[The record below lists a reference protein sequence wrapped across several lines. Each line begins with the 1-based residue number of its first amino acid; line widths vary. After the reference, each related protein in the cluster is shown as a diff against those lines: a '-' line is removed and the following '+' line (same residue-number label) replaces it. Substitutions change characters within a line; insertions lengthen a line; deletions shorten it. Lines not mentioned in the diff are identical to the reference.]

1 MTRIEKESSV
11 DVEKRKRLQAEE
23 RVRQLRH
30 DRGVAAETI
39 ANLRESVRELE
50 ERLVVKHNEKEIDSN
65 NTDTNTNNKLQ
76 AEEKKAWLVEKNA
89 LIEEKNAISEEKK
102 ALIEENKRAVH
113 SLNEER
119 DVWLMEKNALSE
131 EKKRAIHSLNE
142 ERDVWLL
149 EKGVLVE
156 ENDALLEEK
165 DAMMEEMR
173 KIESVLT
180 KRKALPLETPLSPTI
195 RVVESVDAVDMRYY
209 CDLSKAQEEELKRL
223 FGDLSVVEGLLSDL
237 SMTLDM
243 MAERKK
249 EEGCSDDLL
258 VICKAICSQ
267 MNDALERNTIS
278 SKKKI

>member
-30 DRGVAAETI
+30 DRDVAVETI
-39 ANLRESVRELE
+39 ATLRGSVRELE
-50 ERLVVKHNEKEIDSN
+50 ERLAVKRNKKEIDN
-65 NTDTNTNNKLQ
+65 NNTNNNIQ

-89 LIEEKNAISEEKK
+89 LIEEKNALSEEKK

-180 KRKALPLETPLSPTI
+180 TRKALPLETPLSPTI

-267 MNDALERNTIS
+267 MNDALERNTTIS
-278 SKKKI
+278 STKKI